1 MANAVKIF
9 DSDLQDGARVA
20 TPEEA
25 KEIKTSTGFTNNES
39 ILNDGQLT
47 DEEKSNLESSACN
60 DNSCENPNG
69 DDDGGNTPSATPV
82 IIEDTKDDEEYV
94 SSISIDID
102 NVSSRTG
109 IAKAE
114 LQAICVG
121 GNTSVAIPTDLPSL
135 NSFIIINE
143 GATATA
149 KALAENK
156 VLVPAAREYF
166 LKKAQSYGYL
176 WLKGEAQLGNEIRAI
191 RTRQGKR
198 NDLAATKSFSN
209 RGVET
214 VSFNAVL
221 EDLRSK
227 KEILAEDYGLTQ
239 RQGRDLARLTE
250 ELVEKEYKYALDNN
264 DVPSRSHAITFL
276 SRPPEISEEEKG
288 EADDGKA
295 KNKTKAKFKFETA
308 FSDVPFNRR
317 MRRKLKKIIP
327 YCSLFACI
335 GTCEYYL
342 EDHGFVCKVANEKDP
357 KIAKYFVAMKKMR
370 SKHDVNM
377 IVGAFEEKYDEIVK
391 AFKENKCELLHASM
405 ACQCFC
411 QMKGKEWK
419 DDDRLLQ
426 VIYYVRFVKD
436 TLPKYLSL
444 EQAKEFFGFSLPMTE
459 DLSDHPIAQK
469 LQQVLNGR
477 TIGQYLEDEL
487 GKNGLGYYLNFS
499 IENAAFYGTAQNRV
513 RSIMLGA
520 REGIW
525 KFPCPEKYAMPL
537 WQAIGH
543 LPSLEAG
550 EENPDYPYF
559 KAPKLHSNPETAEIW
574 KEAFAHLATGCRSKD
589 NDPKYQLSGFGFFND
604 KGARKFWDKPSNTI
618 DGGNGGVLNTRTLH
632 PGRLKKDGTYSD
644 ARVLTLLEVFLVN
657 GLPQSYEV
665 PEEFKDDENFIRKV
679 MGEAYLP
686 RLMERTCLEI
696 PVPDDAWEEIEEDNS
711 EE

>member
-1 MANAVKIF
+1 MANIANKI

-25 KEIKTSTGFTNNES
+25 EEIKVSTGFTSNES
-39 ILNDGQLT
+39 VLNDGQLT

-94 SSISIDID
+94 SNISIDID
-102 NVSSRTG
+102 NVSACTG

-114 LQAICVG
+114 IQAVCVG
-121 GNTSVAIPTDLPSL
+121 GNTSVAIPTNLPDLYK
-135 NSFIIINE
+135 FIITNE
-143 GATATA
+143 GASKTA
-149 KALAENK
+149 KALAEES
-156 VLVPAAREYF
+156 VLSPEFRSFF

-191 RTRQGKR
+191 RTRQGQR
-198 NDLAATKSFSN
+198 TDLK
-209 RGVET
+209 T
-214 VSFNAVL
+214 VL
-221 EDLRSK
+221 GYLRSK
-227 KEILAEDYGLTQ
+227 KEILAEDYGLN
-239 RQGRDLARLTE
+239 QGQARDLARLTD

-264 DVPSRSHAITFL
+264 DVPSRAHALTFL
-276 SRPPEISEEEKG
+276 SRPPEMSDEEKDD
-288 EADDGKA
+288 ADAEKAGKQ
-295 KNKTKAKFKFETA
+295 TKAKFKFETA

-377 IVGAFEEKYDEIVK
+377 IVGPFEEKYDEIVK
-391 AFKENKCELLHASM
+391 AFKENKCELLHASI

-469 LQQVLNGR
+469 LQRVLNGR

-487 GKNGLGYYLNFS
+487 GKNGLGYNLNFA

-520 REGIW
+520 REGVW

-589 NDPKYQLSGFGFFND
+589 NDPTYQLSGFGFFND
-604 KGARKFWDKPSNTI
+604 KGTRKFWDKPSNTI
-618 DGGNGGVLNTRTLH
+618 DGGNGSPTNNRTLH

-696 PVPDDAWEEIEEDNS
+696 PVPDDAWIEEDEEKNS

>member
-1 MANAVKIF
+1 MANLAKKF

-25 KEIKTSTGFTNNES
+25 EEIKVSTGFTSNES
-39 ILNDGQLT
+39 VLNDGQLT

-69 DDDGGNTPSATPV
+69 DDDGGNSPSATPV

-94 SSISIDID
+94 SNISIDID

-109 IAKAE
+109 ITKAE

-135 NSFIIINE
+135 NGFIIINE

-156 VLVPAAREYF
+156 VLAPAAREYF

-176 WLKGEAQLGNEIRAI
+176 WLKGEAQLGKEIRAI
-191 RTRQGKR
+191 RTRKGKR
-198 NDLAATKSFSN
+198 NDLKK
-209 RGVET
+209 
-214 VSFNAVL
+214 VSFDEVL
-221 EDLRSK
+221 GDLRDK
-227 KEILAEDYGLTQ
+227 KTVLKEDYNLKQG
-239 RQGRDLARLTE
+239 QGRELARLTE

-264 DVPSRSHAITFL
+264 DVPSRGHALTFL
-276 SRPPEISEEEKG
+276 SRPPEMSDEEKD
-288 EADDGKA
+288 EADAEKA
-295 KNKTKAKFKFETA
+295 KKQAKAKFEFKTA
-308 FSDVPFNRR
+308 FADVPFNRR

-357 KIAKYFVAMKKMR
+357 KIAKYFVAMKKMH
-370 SKHDVNM
+370 SKHNVNM
-377 IVGAFEEKYDEIVK
+377 IVGPFEEKYDEIVK

-426 VIYYVRFVKD
+426 VLYYVRFVKD

-444 EQAKEFFGFSLPMTE
+444 EQAKEFFGFSLQMTE
-459 DLSDHPIAQK
+459 DLSEHPIAQK
-469 LQQVLNGR
+469 LQQVLDGR
-477 TIGQYLEDEL
+477 TIGQYLRDEL
-487 GKNGLGYYLNFS
+487 GENGLGYNLNFA

-550 EENPDYPYF
+550 KDSRIPYH
-559 KAPKLHSNPETAEIW
+559 KAPELHSDPETAEIMR
-574 KEAFAHLATGCRSKD
+574 KAFAHLATGCRSKD

-604 KGARKFWDKPSNTI
+604 KGTRKFWDKPSNTI
-618 DGGNGGVLNTRTLH
+618 DGGNGSPTNNRTLH

-644 ARVLTLLEVFLVN
+644 ARVLSLLEVFLVN

-665 PEEFKDDENFIRKV
+665 PEEFKNDESFIRKV

-696 PVPDDAWEEIEEDNS
+696 PVPDNAWSETEEDYS

>member
-1 MANAVKIF
+1 MIQVIRTDDIDNNIDIV
-9 DSDLQDGARVA
+9 S
-20 TPEEA
+20 PEEA
-25 KEIKTSTGFTNNES
+25 GEINASTGFINKES

-60 DNSCENPNG
+60 DNSCENPDG
-69 DDDGGNTPSATPV
+69 DDDGGNSPSATPV

-94 SSISIDID
+94 SNISIDID

-109 IAKAE
+109 ITKAE

-156 VLVPAAREYF
+156 VLAPAAREYF

-176 WLKGEAQLGNEIRAI
+176 WLKGETQLGNEIRSI

-276 SRPPEISEEEKG
+276 SRPPEMSEEEKG

-317 MRRKLKKIIP
+317 MRRKLKK
-327 YCSLFACI
+327 SLYYASIAACV
-335 GTCEYYL
+335 GSDEYYL
-342 EDHGFVCKVANEKDP
+342 ENHNIVCKVALECDDDRAEYYELMN
-357 KIAKYFVAMKKMR
+357 KMR
-370 SKHDVNM
+370 SKHKVDM
-377 IVGAFEEKYDEIVK
+377 IVGKLEEKFDELVK
-391 AFKENKCELLHASM
+391 AFKKNNCELAKFTIP
-405 ACQCFC
+405 CQIFC
-411 QMKGKEWK
+411 KMRGKNWK
-419 DDDRLLQ
+419 DDDRLLLVLWCVKFIKQ
-426 VIYYVRFVKD
+426 VK
-436 TLPKYLSL
+436 PKYILF
-444 EQAKEFFGFSLPMTE
+444 ENAKEFFGFSLPMTE

-469 LQQVLNGR
+469 LQRVLNGR

-487 GKNGLGYYLNFS
+487 GKNGLGYNLNFA

-550 EENPDYPYF
+550 EDSGIIYHH
-559 KAPKLHSNPETAEIW
+559 APELHNDPETA
-574 KEAFAHLATGCRSKD
+574 KTMQEAFAHLATGCRSKD

-604 KGARKFWDKPSNTI
+604 KGTRKFWDKPSNTI
-618 DGGNGGVLNTRTLH
+618 DGGNGSPTNNRTLH

-696 PVPDDAWEEIEEDNS
+696 PVPDDAWIEEDEEKNS

>member
-1 MANAVKIF
+1 MANIANKI

-20 TPEEA
+20 TPEET
-25 KEIKTSTGFTNNES
+25 KEIKASTGFINKES

-60 DNSCENPNG
+60 DNGCENPNG
-69 DDDGGNTPSATPV
+69 DDDNPSPEPADIALPV
-82 IIEDTKDDEEYV
+82 PVTEEDEEYI
-94 SSISIDID
+94 SNISIDID
-102 NVSSRTG
+102 KVSACTG

-114 LQAICVG
+114 IQAVCVG
-121 GNTSVAIPTDLPSL
+121 GNTSVAIPTDLSEL
-135 NSFIIINE
+135 RKFIAINK
-143 GATATA
+143 GATKTA
-149 KALAENK
+149 KIVTEISVLAPE
-156 VLVPAAREYF
+156 ARNFF

-198 NDLAATKSFSN
+198 TDLK
-209 RGVET
+209 T
-214 VSFNAVL
+214 VLSY
-221 EDLRSK
+221 LRSK
-227 KEILAEDYGLTQ
+227 KEILAEDYGLNEG
-239 RQGRDLARLTE
+239 QGRDLARLTE

-264 DVPSRSHAITFL
+264 DVPSRAHALTFL
-276 SRPPEISEEEKG
+276 SRPPEMSDEEKDD
-288 EADDGKA
+288 ADDGKA
-295 KNKTKAKFKFETA
+295 KNKTKAKFKFETT

-342 EDHGFVCKVANEKDP
+342 EDHGFVCKVANEKYSR
-357 KIAKYFVAMKKMR
+357 IADYFVAMKKMR

-459 DLSDHPIAQK
+459 DLSKHPVAQK

-487 GKNGLGYYLNFS
+487 GKNGLGYYLNFA

-520 REGIW
+520 REGVW

-550 EENPDYPYF
+550 EDSGIIYHH
-559 KAPKLHSNPETAEIW
+559 APELHNDPETA
-574 KEAFAHLATGCRSKD
+574 KTMQEAFAHLATGCRSKD

-604 KGARKFWDKPSNTI
+604 KGTRKFWDKPSNTI
-618 DGGNGGVLNTRTLH
+618 DGGNGSPLCNRTLH
-632 PGRLKKDGTYSD
+632 PGRLKRDGTYSD

-696 PVPDDAWEEIEEDNS
+696 PVPDDAWIEEDEEENS

>member
-1 MANAVKIF
+1 MANIANKI

-25 KEIKTSTGFTNNES
+25 EEIKVSTGFTSNES
-39 ILNDGQLT
+39 VLNDGQLT
-47 DEEKSNLESSACN
+47 DEEKSNLESFACN

-94 SSISIDID
+94 SNISIDID
-102 NVSSRTG
+102 NVSACTG

-114 LQAICVG
+114 IQAVCVG
-121 GNTSVAIPTDLPSL
+121 GNTSVAIPTNLPDLYK
-135 NSFIIINE
+135 FIITNE
-143 GATATA
+143 GASKTA
-149 KALAENK
+149 KALAEES
-156 VLVPAAREYF
+156 VLSPEFRSFF

-191 RTRQGKR
+191 RTRQGQR
-198 NDLAATKSFSN
+198 TDLK
-209 RGVET
+209 T
-214 VSFNAVL
+214 VL
-221 EDLRSK
+221 GYLRSK
-227 KEILAEDYGLTQ
+227 KEILAEDYGLN
-239 RQGRDLARLTE
+239 QGQARDLARLTD

-264 DVPSRSHAITFL
+264 DVPSRAHALTFL
-276 SRPPEISEEEKG
+276 SRPPEMSDEEKDD
-288 EADDGKA
+288 ADAEKAGKQ
-295 KNKTKAKFKFETA
+295 TKAKFKFETA

-377 IVGAFEEKYDEIVK
+377 IVGPFEEKYDEIVK

-469 LQQVLNGR
+469 LQRVLNGR

-487 GKNGLGYYLNFS
+487 GKNGLGYNLNFA

-520 REGIW
+520 REGVW

-589 NDPKYQLSGFGFFND
+589 NDPTYQLSGFGFFND
-604 KGARKFWDKPSNTI
+604 KGTRKFWDKPSNTI
-618 DGGNGGVLNTRTLH
+618 DGGNGSPTNNRTLH

-696 PVPDDAWEEIEEDNS
+696 PVPDDAWIEEDEEKNS

>member
-1 MANAVKIF
+1 MRNLAKKF
-9 DSDLQDGARVA
+9 DSDLQDEVRVA
-20 TPEEA
+20 IPEEA
-25 KEIKTSTGFTNNES
+25 DEINASTGFINKDS
-39 ILNDGQLT
+39 VLNDGQLT
-47 DEEKSNLESSACN
+47 DEEKSNLESFACN

-94 SSISIDID
+94 SNISIDID
-102 NVSSRTG
+102 NVSACTG

-114 LQAICVG
+114 IQAVCVG
-121 GNTSVAIPTDLPSL
+121 GNTSVAIPTNLPDLYK
-135 NSFIIINE
+135 FIITNE
-143 GATATA
+143 GASKTA
-149 KALAENK
+149 KALAEES
-156 VLVPAAREYF
+156 VLSPEFRSFF
-166 LKKAQSYGYL
+166 LKKAQSYGYHG
-176 WLKGEAQLGNEIRAI
+176 LKGEAQLGNEIRAI
-191 RTRQGKR
+191 RTRQGQR
-198 NDLAATKSFSN
+198 TDLK
-209 RGVET
+209 T
-214 VSFNAVL
+214 VL
-221 EDLRSK
+221 GYLRSK
-227 KEILAEDYGLTQ
+227 KEILAEDYGLN
-239 RQGRDLARLTE
+239 QGQARDLARLTD

-264 DVPSRSHAITFL
+264 DVPSRAHALTFL
-276 SRPPEISEEEKG
+276 SRPPEMSDEEKDD
-288 EADDGKA
+288 ADAEKAGKQ
-295 KNKTKAKFKFETA
+295 TKAKFKFETA

-342 EDHGFVCKVANEKDP
+342 EDHGFVCKVANEKVP

-377 IVGAFEEKYDEIVK
+377 IVGPFEEKYDEIVK

-469 LQQVLNGR
+469 LQRVLNGR

-487 GKNGLGYYLNFS
+487 GKNGLGYNLNFA

-520 REGIW
+520 REGVW

-589 NDPKYQLSGFGFFND
+589 NDPTYQLSGFGFFND
-604 KGARKFWDKPSNTI
+604 KGTRKFWDKPSNTI
-618 DGGNGGVLNTRTLH
+618 DGGNGSPTNNRTLH

-696 PVPDDAWEEIEEDNS
+696 PVPDDAWIEEDEEKNS

>member
-1 MANAVKIF
+1 MQNLVKKI

-20 TPEEA
+20 TPDEA
-25 KEIKTSTGFTNNES
+25 EEIKVSTGFTNNES
-39 ILNDGQLT
+39 VLNDGQLT

-69 DDDGGNTPSATPV
+69 DDDGGNTPSANPV

-94 SSISIDID
+94 SNISIDID

-156 VLVPAAREYF
+156 VLAPAAREYF

-191 RTRQGKR
+191 RTKKGQRTDIK
-198 NDLAATKSFSN
+198 
-209 RGVET
+209 E
-214 VSFNAVL
+214 VL
-221 EDLRSK
+221 TELRSK
-227 KEILAEDYGLTQ
+227 KAILKEDYGLTQ
-239 RQGRDLARLTE
+239 GQGRDLARLTD
-250 ELVEKEYKYALDNN
+250 ELVEKEYEYCLKNN
-264 DVPSRSHAITFL
+264 EVPSRTHALTFL
-276 SRPPEISEEEKG
+276 SRPPEMSDEEKDD
-288 EADDGKA
+288 ADDGKA
-295 KNKTKAKFKFETA
+295 KNKTKAKFKFETT

-317 MRRKLKKIIP
+317 MRRKLKKHLYYASIA
-327 YCSLFACI
+327 ACV
-335 GTCEYYL
+335 GSDEYYL
-342 EDHGFVCKVANEKDP
+342 ENHNIVCKVALECDDDRAEYYELMN
-357 KIAKYFVAMKKMR
+357 KMR
-370 SKHDVNM
+370 SKHKVDM
-377 IVGAFEEKYDEIVK
+377 IVGKLEEKYDELVK
-391 AFKENKCELLHASM
+391 SFNDNACELAKFTIP
-405 ACQCFC
+405 CQTFC
-411 QMKGKEWK
+411 AMRSKDWK
-419 DDDRLLQ
+419 DDDRLLLVLWCVKFIKQ
-426 VIYYVRFVKD
+426 VK
-436 TLPKYLSL
+436 PKYILF
-444 EQAKEFFGFSLPMTE
+444 ENAKEFLGFSLPLAE
-459 DLSDHPIAQK
+459 DLSKHPIAQK
-469 LQQVLNGR
+469 MQQELNGR

-487 GKNGLGYYLNFS
+487 GKNGLGYYLNFA

-513 RSIMLGA
+513 RSIVLGSL
-520 REGIW
+520 EGIW
-525 KFPCPEKYAMPL
+525 KFPCPEEYAMPL

-559 KAPKLHSNPETAEIW
+559 KAPKLHSDPETA
-574 KEAFAHLATGCRSKD
+574 KTMQDAFAHLATGCRSKD

-618 DGGNGGVLNTRTLH
+618 DSGNGGVLNTRTLH
-632 PGRLKKDGTYSD
+632 PGRLKKDGKYSD

-665 PEEFKDDENFIRKV
+665 PEKYRDKEAFIREV
-679 MGEAYLP
+679 MGEIMLP
-686 RLMERTCLEI
+686 RFLERICLEI
-696 PVPDDAWEEIEEDNS
+696 PVPDDAWAEIEEDNS

>member
-9 DSDLQDGARVA
+9 DSDLQDGARFA

-69 DDDGGNTPSATPV
+69 DDDGGNTPSANPV

-94 SSISIDID
+94 SNISIDID

-109 IAKAE
+109 ITKAE

-156 VLVPAAREYF
+156 VLAPAAREYF

-176 WLKGEAQLGNEIRAI
+176 WLKGEVQLGNEIRAI
-191 RTRQGKR
+191 RTKKGQRTDIKEV
-198 NDLAATKSFSN
+198 LA
-209 RGVET
+209 E
-214 VSFNAVL
+214 
-221 EDLRSK
+221 LRSK
-227 KEILAEDYGLTQ
+227 KAILKEDYGLTQ
-239 RQGRDLARLTE
+239 GQGRDLARLTD
-250 ELVEKEYKYALDNN
+250 ELVEKEYGYALDNN
-264 DVPSRSHAITFL
+264 DVPSRAHALTFL
-276 SRPPEISEEEKG
+276 SRPPEMSDEEKDD
-288 EADDGKA
+288 ADDGKA
-295 KNKTKAKFKFETA
+295 KNKTKAKFKFETT

-487 GKNGLGYYLNFS
+487 GKNGLGYNLNFA

-665 PEEFKDDENFIRKV
+665 PEEFKNQENFVREV

-686 RLMERTCLEI
+686 RMMERTCLEI
-696 PVPDDAWEEIEEDNS
+696 PVPDDAWIEEDEEKNS

>member
-39 ILNDGQLT
+39 VLNDGQLT

-69 DDDGGNTPSATPV
+69 DDDGGNSPSATPV

-109 IAKAE
+109 ITKAE

-156 VLVPAAREYF
+156 VLAPAAREYF

-176 WLKGEAQLGNEIRAI
+176 WLKGETQLGNEIRSI
-191 RTRQGKR
+191 RTRQGQR
-198 NDLAATKSFSN
+198 TDLK
-209 RGVET
+209 T
-214 VSFNAVL
+214 VL
-221 EDLRSK
+221 GYLRSK
-227 KEILAEDYGLTQ
+227 KEILAEDYGLN
-239 RQGRDLARLTE
+239 QGQARDLARLTD

-264 DVPSRSHAITFL
+264 DVPSRAHALTFL
-276 SRPPEISEEEKG
+276 SRPPEMSDEEKDD
-288 EADDGKA
+288 ADAEKA
-295 KNKTKAKFKFETA
+295 KNKTKAKFKFETT

-317 MRRKLKKIIP
+317 MRRKLKK
-327 YCSLFACI
+327 SLYYASIAACV
-335 GTCEYYL
+335 GSDEYYL
-342 EDHGFVCKVANEKDP
+342 ENHNIVCKVALECDDDRAEYYELMNQ
-357 KIAKYFVAMKKMR
+357 MR
-370 SKHDVNM
+370 SKHKVDM
-377 IVGAFEEKYDEIVK
+377 IVGKLEEKFDELVK
-391 AFKENKCELLHASM
+391 AFKKNNCELAKFTIP
-405 ACQCFC
+405 CQIFC
-411 QMKGKEWK
+411 KMRGKNWK
-419 DDDRLLQ
+419 DDDRLLLVLWCVKFIKQ
-426 VIYYVRFVKD
+426 VK
-436 TLPKYLSL
+436 PKYILF
-444 EQAKEFFGFSLPMTE
+444 ENAEEFLGFSLPLAE
-459 DLSDHPIAQK
+459 DLSKHPIAQK
-469 LQQVLNGR
+469 MQQELNGR
-477 TIGQYLEDEL
+477 TIGQYLIDEL
-487 GKNGLGYYLNFS
+487 GENSLGYNLNFA

-513 RSIMLGA
+513 RSIVLGSL
-520 REGIW
+520 EGIW
-525 KFPCPEKYAMPL
+525 KFPCPEEYAMPL

-550 EENPDYPYF
+550 EDSGIPYHY
-559 KAPKLHSNPETAEIW
+559 APELHSDPEKAKTMQ
-574 KEAFAHLATGCRSKD
+574 EAFAHLATGCRSKD

-604 KGARKFWDKPSNTI
+604 KGTRKFWDKPSNTI
-618 DGGNGGVLNTRTLH
+618 DGGNGSPTNTRTLH

>member
-1 MANAVKIF
+1 MANLAKKS
-9 DSDLQDGARVA
+9 DSDLQNGARVA

-25 KEIKTSTGFTNNES
+25 TEINVSEGLINVNTV
-39 ILNDGQLT
+39 LNDGQLT
-47 DEEKSNLESSACN
+47 DDEKSNLESSACN
-60 DNSCENPNG
+60 DNSCENPDG

-94 SSISIDID
+94 SNISIDID
-102 NVSSRTG
+102 NVSACTG

-114 LQAICVG
+114 IQAVCVG
-121 GNTSVAIPTDLPSL
+121 GNTSVAIPTDLTKL
-135 NSFIIINE
+135 QMFITINE
-143 GATATA
+143 GYSNIAE
-149 KALAENK
+149 ALAKKK
-156 VLVPAAREYF
+156 VLAPEARKFF

-176 WLKGEAQLGNEIRAI
+176 WLKGEVQLGKEIRAI
-191 RTRQGKR
+191 KTKKGKR
-198 NDLAATKSFSN
+198 NDLKK
-209 RGVET
+209 
-214 VSFNAVL
+214 VSFDEVL
-221 EDLRSK
+221 GDLRDK
-227 KEILAEDYGLTQ
+227 KTVLDQDYGLNQ
-239 RQGRDLARLTE
+239 GQGRDLARLTD

-264 DVPSRSHAITFL
+264 DVLSRAHALTFL
-276 SRPPEISEEEKG
+276 SRPPEMSEEEKD
-288 EADDGKA
+288 ESDAEKA
-295 KNKTKAKFKFETA
+295 KKQAKAKFKFETA

-317 MRRKLKKIIP
+317 MHRKLKKIIP

-342 EDHGFVCKVANEKDP
+342 EDHGFVCKVANEKEP
-357 KIAKYFVAMKKMR
+357 KIADYFVAMKKMR

-377 IVGAFEEKYDEIVK
+377 IVGPFEEKYDEIVK
-391 AFKENKCELLHASM
+391 AFKENKCELLYASM

-411 QMKGKEWK
+411 AMRGKNWR
-419 DDDRLLQ
+419 DDERLLQ
-426 VIYYVRFVKD
+426 VLYYVQFVKD

-459 DLSDHPIAQK
+459 DLSKHPVAQK

-487 GKNGLGYYLNFS
+487 GKNGLGYHLNFA
-499 IENAAFYGTAQNRV
+499 IENSSFYGTAQNRV

-543 LPSLEAG
+543 LPSLEASEDSG
-550 EENPDYPYF
+550 IPYH
-559 KAPKLHSNPETAEIW
+559 KAPKLHSDPEIAEIW
-574 KEAFAHLATGCRSKD
+574 REAFAHLATGCRSKD
-589 NDPKYQLSGFGFFND
+589 NNPKYQLPGFGFFND

-632 PGRLKKDGTYSD
+632 PGWLKKDGTYSD

-665 PEEFKDDENFIRKV
+665 SEEFKDDENFIRKV

-686 RLMERTCLEI
+686 RMMERTCLEI
-696 PVPDDAWEEIEEDNS
+696 PVPDDAWEEDEEENS